1 MDLFAD
7 APLTLPD
14 ADLRYLPHWLDAPLA
29 SAWLLRL
36 EQETP
41 WEQPI
46 LRIHGEEHPTPRLV
60 AWYGDPDAAYRY
72 SGQVHRP
79 LPWTALLGEIRERV
93 EREVGQR
100 LNGVLL
106 NYYRDG
112 QDSMGWHSDDEP
124 ELRRDPLVASLSLGG
139 SRRFDLRRKGQ
150 TRIAHSLELTHGSLL
165 VMRGATQHHWQ
176 HQVAKT
182 RRSCMPR
189 LNLTFRLVY
198 PSHER
203 RRQGDRPQRRARQ
216 AHPRRAREAP
226 AGGPQGLRTGVA
238 AGQAAEEAERQAEE
252 ALKPPPPRSPA
263 AHSCGQRAAIGQVFP
278 GYLRRP
284 TAFSLLRNLTWVSV
298 MHLAEKARPGD

>member
-1 MDLFAD
+1 MSKTLHYRACHLCEAICGLAIETESDEGGVPRIRSIKGDPQDSFSRGHVCPKAVALQD
-7 APLTLPD
+7 IQDDPDRLRQPL
-14 ADLRYLPHWLDAPLA
+14 RRVGSEW
-29 SAWLLRL
+29 
-36 EQETP
+36 
-41 WEQPI
+41 QPI
-46 LRIHGEEHPTPRLV
+46 GWDEAFALV
-60 AWYGDPDAAYRY
+60 ASR
-72 SGQVHRP
+72 
-79 LPWTALLGEIRERV
+79 LGEIRERV

-100 LNGVLL
+100 VNGVLL

-198 PSHER
+198 P
-203 RRQGDRPQRRARQ
+203 QP
-216 AHPRRAREAP
+216 
-226 AGGPQGLRTGVA
+226 
-238 AGQAAEEAERQAEE
+238 
-252 ALKPPPPRSPA
+252 
-263 AHSCGQRAAIGQVFP
+263 
-278 GYLRRP
+278 
-284 TAFSLLRNLTWVSV
+284 
-298 MHLAEKARPGD
+298 